1 MGQGR
6 GEGELFTEGA
16 GAGKGPRPST
26 TEAGPSP
33 NDFGET
39 KGAAAGKGAWPS
51 TTQAAPP
58 PCRGDDGKYHVIALK
73 DGGGLPS
80 TLDWQVPPPS
90 AEGDPLQAVRQAL
103 WKALPQDSLA
113 GMKSV
118 MHSGTVAPFFQTI
131 EVETLQRAICGALD
145 IDPVWALQDFELT
158 PYKFHLL
165 SAVALRMGDIDVG
178 LCDTLKVGA
187 PTGVRERIPPSGVWP
202 PLLQAEE
209 GGGVEEG
216 HPTMLCCDQN
226 HASAERE
233 PERVQRLVQQEI
245 EAGYMVR
252 VEGGLSALQQ
262 RFKENALAIG
272 KLGVVEQAGKDD
284 RLIGDSKASQASPSA
299 KFSERTELP
308 TLYHF
313 GAALRR
319 TGASHEDWCLFSID
333 VKGAHKSIRTAPEDV
348 GFATFQLQG
357 DYYIYLVN
365 HFGAA
370 WSAYWWARLSA
381 LLVRVSH
388 HVLRHS
394 QLGAVYVDDFLFLL
408 PRAVAVPMATLLVA
422 FFQAMRVPISWK
434 KLQLGLELTLLGW
447 DICLRSGYLVTLTDK
462 KQEKLLGLINWF
474 LLHPKK
480 APRQELLQLLGLL
493 VWGTQARLALRP
505 FLAPL
510 FRAAHGR
517 TSKLAC
523 VGMEQIEELIGLLG
537 ADRVMQGQVRLS
549 DVQAGWRL
557 VTVGARACTYANSA
571 LELLQ
576 QPKLKNGK
584 LWLRFMAWG
593 TTVLQW
599 FHLELRREMIPKDWN
614 WPESMQRGISSLELL
629 AQLALLSM
637 SVGLAGKQC
646 SIQVCFRQR
655 SDNMPTVG
663 VVAKGLCTAYPLGAA
678 LQTLAYACLSYECD
692 LDVAHIAGE
701 RNEKAD
707 KASRMLDLDNAP
719 DEVSF
724 NAVLRSNL
732 AAGDMKEAEERL
744 KQMVAMHL
752 IPGRLQYNQLIE
764 HFCKTGNVEKAYF
777 LLTLMKALTSFDKTA

>member
-1 MGQGR
+1 
-6 GEGELFTEGA
+6 
-16 GAGKGPRPST
+16 
-26 TEAGPSP
+26 
-33 NDFGET
+33 
-39 KGAAAGKGAWPS
+39 
-51 TTQAAPP
+51 
-58 PCRGDDGKYHVIALK
+58 
-73 DGGGLPS
+73 
-80 TLDWQVPPPS
+80 
-90 AEGDPLQAVRQAL
+90 
-103 WKALPQDSLA
+103 
-113 GMKSV
+113 
-118 MHSGTVAPFFQTI
+118 
-131 EVETLQRAICGALD
+131 
-145 IDPVWALQDFELT
+145 
-158 PYKFHLL
+158 
-165 SAVALRMGDIDVG
+165 MGDIDAG

-308 TLYHF
+308 SLYHF

-381 LLVRVSH
+381 LLMRVSH

-394 QLGAVYVDDFLFLL
+394 HLGAVYVDDFLFLL

-422 FFQAMRVPISWK
+422 FFQAMGVPISWK
-434 KLQLGLELTLLGW
+434 KLQLGLELTFLGW
-447 DICLRSGYLVTLTDK
+447 DICLRSGYLVTLTEK

-480 APRQELLQLLGLL
+480 VPRQELLQLLGLL

-537 ADRVMQGQVRLS
+537 ADRVIQGQVRLS

-557 VTVGARACTYANSA
+557 VTVGARACTDANSA

-593 TTVLQW
+593 TTVSLNENAICALKLLRQHVMRASFTLVPAPKLTGGAADAWANETVAGLGGWACFGGRLQW
-599 FHLELRREMIPKDWN
+599 FHLELRSEMIPKDWN
-614 WPESMQRGISSLELL
+614 WPESMQRGISSLESTDG
-629 AQLALLSM
+629 AP
-637 SVGLAGKQC
+637 KE
-646 SIQVCFRQR
+646 
-655 SDNMPTVG
+655 
-663 VVAKGLCTAYPLGAA
+663 KGGP
-678 LQTLAYACLSYECD
+678 
-692 LDVAHIAGE
+692 
-701 RNEKAD
+701 
-707 KASRMLDLDNAP
+707 
-719 DEVSF
+719 
-724 NAVLRSNL
+724 
-732 AAGDMKEAEERL
+732 
-744 KQMVAMHL
+744 
-752 IPGRLQYNQLIE
+752 
-764 HFCKTGNVEKAYF
+764 
-777 LLTLMKALTSFDKTA
+777 